1 MSDNAKVTARIRRL
15 MALGTRNSNPHEA
28 ARAVALAQRLMQR
41 HGLTPD
47 LLSLSGVSEA
57 VCHSL
62 TSDAE
67 KVPAWL
73 NALATVVCRAT
84 GCRCWFG
91 WHVHTSIQGVNR
103 VRRSLH
109 FYGFSERPEVALY
122 IYTVLQRQLRVATD
136 VQMAGYRTRRI
147 LLRTRR
153 RRADQFREGWV
164 SGVWQVLQSFVPS
177 DSENTVLQRWLAQR
191 HASGTLTGLGVRA
204 AGKCR
209 GDSVA
214 RVAGFLAGR
223 ETELHHGLSGTQAPR
238 QLTAGGPGHD

>member
-1 MSDNAKVTARIRRL
+1 MSDNAKITARIRRL

-47 LLSLSGVSEA
+47 MLSLSEVTES
-57 VCHSL
+57 VCYSL

-73 NALATVVCRAT
+73 NSLATVVCMAT

-91 WHVHTSIQGVNR
+91 WHVHVSTNGVSS

-122 IYTVLQRQLRVATD
+122 IFTVLQRQLRTD
-136 VQMAGYRTRRI
+136 TDAHMAGYRTRRI

-164 SGVWQVLQSFVPS
+164 SGVWLVLQSFSPS
-177 DSENTVLQRWLAQR
+177 GEENAVLKRWLSHR
-191 HASGTLTGLGVRA
+191 HAGEALADLTVRDAGNCRGDRAARA
-204 AGKCR
+204 AG
-209 GDSVA
+209 
-214 RVAGFLAGR
+214 FLTGR
-223 ETELHHGLSGTQAPR
+223 DTDLHHGLSGAQAPR
-238 QLTAGGPGHD
+238 QITAGGHAHD

>member
-1 MSDNAKVTARIRRL
+1 MSDNAKVTTRIRRL

-47 LLSLSGVSEA
+47 MLSLSDVSES
-57 VCHSL
+57 VCLNL

-73 NALATVVCRAT
+73 SSLATVVCIAT

-91 WHVHTSIQGVNR
+91 WHIHTSTQGESS

-136 VQMAGYRTRRI
+136 AHMAGYRTRRI

-164 SGVWQVLQSFVPS
+164 SGVWQVLQSFAPS
-177 DSENTVLQRWLAQR
+177 AGENAVLQRWLSQR
-191 HASGTLTGLGVRA
+191 HAGDTLTGLTVRD
-204 AGKCR
+204 AGNCR
-209 GDSVA
+209 GDRAA
-214 RVAGFLAGR
+214 RVAGFLTGR
-223 ETELHHGLSGTQAPR
+223 DTDIHHGLSGEQAPR
-238 QLTAGGPGHD
+238 QITAGGHAHD

>member
-1 MSDNAKVTARIRRL
+1 MQDNAKVTARIRRL

-41 HGLTPD
+41 HGLTQD
-47 LLSLSGVSEA
+47 MLSLSDVNES
-57 VCHSL
+57 VCFSL
-62 TSDAE
+62 TSDAD

-73 NALATVVCRAT
+73 SSLATVVCMAT

-91 WHVHTSIQGVNR
+91 WHIHVSSQGVSS

-122 IYTVLQRQLRVATD
+122 IYTVLQRQLRAATD
-136 VQMAGYRTRRI
+136 AHMAGYRTCRI

-164 SGVWQVLQSFVPS
+164 SGVWQVLQSFSPS
-177 DSENTVLQRWLAQR
+177 GEENTVLQRWLARR
-191 HASGTLTGLGVRA
+191 HAGEPLADMTVRS

-209 GDSVA
+209 GDRTA

-223 ETELHHGLSGTQAPR
+223 DTELHHGFGGAQPPR
-238 QLTAGGPGHD
+238 QITAGGHSHD

>member
-1 MSDNAKVTARIRRL
+1 MQDNAKVTARIRRL

-47 LLSLSGVSEA
+47 MLSLSDITES
-57 VCHSL
+57 VCLSL
-62 TSDAE
+62 TSDAD
-67 KVPAWL
+67 KVPAWMSS
-73 NALATVVCRAT
+73 LATVVCMAT

-91 WHVHTSIQGVNR
+91 WHIHVSPQGVSS

-136 VQMAGYRTRRI
+136 AHMAGYRTRRI
-147 LLRTRR
+147 LLRSRR

-164 SGVWQVLQSFVPS
+164 SGVWQVLQSFSPS
-177 DSENTVLQRWLAQR
+177 GEENAVLQRWLARR
-191 HASGTLTGLGVRA
+191 HAGEPLADMTVRS

-209 GDSVA
+209 GDRTA

-223 ETELHHGLSGTQAPR
+223 DTELHHGLGGAQPPR
-238 QLTAGGPGHD
+238 QITAGGHPYD

>member
-1 MSDNAKVTARIRRL
+1 MSDNAKITARIRRL

-47 LLSLSGVSEA
+47 MLSLSDVSET
-57 VCHSL
+57 VCLSL

-73 NALATVVCRAT
+73 NSLATGVCIAT

-91 WHVHTSIQGVNR
+91 WHVHVSTQGVES

-122 IYTVLQRQLRVATD
+122 IYTVLQRQLRAATD
-136 VQMAGYRTRRI
+136 AHMAGYRTRRI

-164 SGVWQVLQSFVPS
+164 SGVWQVLQSFAPS
-177 DSENTVLQRWLAQR
+177 EGENAVLKRWLSLR
-191 HASGTLTGLGVRA
+191 HEGNTLAGLTVRE
-204 AGKCR
+204 AGQFR
-209 GDSVA
+209 GDRAA
-214 RVAGFLAGR
+214 RVAGFLTGR
-223 ETELHHGLSGTQAPR
+223 DTDIHHGLSGAQAPR
-238 QLTAGGPGHD
+238 QITAGGHAHD